1 MSERPAK
8 ILVVEDEGLVA
19 LLLQE
24 ALIDFGYEV
33 AGPVPNTWKALKLL
47 ADEAIDAAV
56 LDVNLGGER
65 VDPVAEALAAASIPF
80 IFATGYSDRAA
91 LPAAFRDRATLHKP
105 YGMEQVHRALIQL
118 LAAATEA
125 SVLATGTR
133 ITH

>member
-19 LLLQE
+19 LLLEE

-33 AGPVPNTWKALKLL
+33 AGPVPNTKKALNLL
-47 ADEAIDAAV
+47 ANEAIDAAV

-65 VDPVAEALAAASIPF
+65 IDPVAEALAAASIPF
-80 IFATGYSDRAA
+80 IFATGYSDSAA
-91 LPAAFRDRATLHKP
+91 LPAAFRDRTILHKP
-105 YGMEQVHRALIQL
+105 YGMEQVRQAVIQL

-125 SVLATGTR
+125 SVLAVGTR